1 MNQNVSFDIDRL
13 GHERVLFMKLKM
25 YPTFLIILCTGMKT
39 NFDGFLKSRR
49 RKNEPYQ
56 YDTTPIQ
63 NMRRKSELTPH
74 FLDQEST
81 NLDNFR
87 KHKKGVNENV
97 SGGFS
102 RNEKVG
108 RVWREGRVVPAITL
122 HTSHSLVC
130 IV

>member
-1 MNQNVSFDIDRL
+1 MRKMNQNVSFDIYRL

-39 NFDGFLKSRR
+39 NFDGFLKLRR

-74 FLDQEST
+74 LLKQEST

-87 KHKKGVNENV
+87 KHEKGVNENV

-108 RVWREGRVVPAITL
+108 RVWREVPASTL

>member
-1 MNQNVSFDIDRL
+1 MRKMNQNVSFDIYRL

-39 NFDGFLKSRR
+39 NFDGFLKLRR
-49 RKNEPYQ
+49 RKNEKYN
-56 YDTTPIQ
+56 TTPIQ

-87 KHKKGVNENV
+87 KHEKGVNENV
-97 SGGFS
+97 SGDFS

-108 RVWREGRVVPAITL
+108 RVWREEVVPASTL